1 MSTIIKCISELP
13 WLSQLVTTMLVVFV
27 MSDLVMVKFVFRWW
41 EGVRSGGINGGVR
54 SGGIRREGNGDVS
67 RMNV

>member
-41 EGVRSGGINGGVR
+41 EGVRVGINGGVR

>member
-13 WLSQLVTTMLVVFV
+13 WLSQLVTMMLVVFV

-41 EGVRSGGINGGVR
+41 EGVRSGGI
-54 SGGIRREGNGDVS
+54 RREGNGDAI

>member
-41 EGVRSGGINGGVR
+41 EGVRVGINGGVR
-54 SGGIRREGNGDVS
+54 SRREGNGDVS

>member
-13 WLSQLVTTMLVVFV
+13 WLSQLATMMLVVFV
-27 MSDLVMVKFVFRWW
+27 MSDLVIVKFVFRWW
-41 EGVRSGGINGGVR
+41 EGVRVGINGGVR
-54 SGGIRREGNGDVS
+54 SRREGNGDVS